1 MTYLLR
7 FLLLMLAFAL
17 TTAGLVGW
25 HDLEFSLASIWP
37 LGGELALHPTHLL
50 MVGLAMVPPAL
61 WEIFALEHKS
71 LAQAPKDG
79 GQA

>member
-1 MTYLLR
+1 MTYLTR

-25 HDLEFSLASIWP
+25 HDLEFSLAGIWP

-50 MVGLAMVPPAL
+50 MLGLAMAPPAL
-61 WEIFALEHKS
+61 FDIFALEHERR
-71 LAQAPKDG
+71 AAAPEKG
-79 GQA
+79 TPS

>member
-1 MTYLLR
+1 MTYLVR

-50 MVGLAMVPPAL
+50 MLGLAMAPPAL
-61 WEIFALEHKS
+61 WEIFALEHNR
-71 LAQAPKDG
+71 LAPRPKNGDR
-79 GQA
+79 